1 MRRHL
6 LVLVGLVAGLAVG
19 AGGAVAA
26 SGGDGGHTKPVAE
39 SSGTAEALGGG
50 SASHARMAALI
61 NGSEYNVPGPPPNFG
76 IVRSVAVRSVTN
88 PADGTFCIRAR
99 PGRHPHRP
107 GVRLIPTVAA
117 TFSGSAEY
125 QAFAQYVT
133 PRPASC
139 SGGERSASSPSP
151 PTRTGNLDTADN
163 DVAFTIVVD

>member
-26 SGGDGGHTKPVAE
+26 SGGDGGHTKPAAE
-39 SSGTAEALGGG
+39 SSGATEALGGG

-88 PADGTFCIRAR
+88 PADGTFCIRPDPVAI
-99 PGRHPHRP
+99 PTAQ
-107 GVRLIPTVAA
+107 VSKLIPTVAA

-139 SGGERSASSPSP
+139 PVGSIGVFTFSANAA
-151 PTRTGNLDTADN
+151 GNLDTADN